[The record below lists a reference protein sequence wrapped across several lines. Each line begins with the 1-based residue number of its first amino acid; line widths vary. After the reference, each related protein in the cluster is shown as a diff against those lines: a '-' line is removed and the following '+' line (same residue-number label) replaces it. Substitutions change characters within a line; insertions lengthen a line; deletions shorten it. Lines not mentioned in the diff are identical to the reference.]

1 MTEHTA
7 QCWEDRA
14 AAHDK
19 KLDYISCQYDDPG
32 LTEALREGHEAMTEL
47 ARLRAGIDQV
57 VRTCETWRES
67 PGTNDYETGQAD
79 AAGFLGCLLAAALK
93 DAAGE

>member
-7 QCWEDRA
+7 QYWEDRA
-14 AAHDK
+14 AAHGK
-19 KLDYISCQYDDPG
+19 KLDYISCQYDPD

-57 VRTCETWRES
+57 VRTCEEWGES
-67 PGTNDYETGQAD
+67 PGVNDFEAGQAD
-79 AAGFLGCLLAAALK
+79 AAGSLGRDIAAALK
-93 DAAGE
+93 DAVGE